1 MITHGVVPENP
12 ILTKQTYASPMSY
25 AGSTKRML
33 AWARQDRSTGAQI
46 AVWTAVI
53 VGLLI
58 VWAFLAAWYV
68 LIFGLFGLF
77 VIPYRL
83 IRRSQ
88 RKSAQVQRAQLATM
102 QAMMAGQMKHPE
114 QDADQPRDEGDQPPL
129 RAVQ

>member
-1 MITHGVVPENP
+1 MTTHGVAPENP

-25 AGSTKRML
+25 VGSTRRML
-33 AWARQDRSTGAQI
+33 AWAQQDRATGAQI
-46 AVWTAVI
+46 AVWTATI
-53 VGLLI
+53 LGLLI
-58 VWAFLAAWYV
+58 VWAFLAAWYLV
-68 LIFGLFGLF
+68 IFGLFGLF

-88 RKSAQVQRAQLATM
+88 RKSAQVQRVQLATM

-114 QDADQPRDEGDQPPL
+114 QDAGRQEDQGGQPPL